1 MQRKGV
7 DKKQTKSRSAGQ
19 RLKKNSRAFFR
30 GALMEHVRDFAQK
43 RVDSDAGL
51 SDKRVAQPGECA
63 ALRSNQKIAED
74 SEAKEN

>member
-1 MQRKGV
+1 
-7 DKKQTKSRSAGQ
+7 
-19 RLKKNSRAFFR
+19 
-30 GALMEHVRDFAQK
+30 MEHVRDFAQK